1 MISIVCVH
9 NNENILNN
17 WLMKSLKNQTSDCE
31 LIILDNTQGKF
42 RSAAEA
48 LNYGGKQANGKYVM
62 FVHQDVDL
70 YSNTWLED
78 VEMLLN
84 SIPDFGIAGVAGMSE
99 NGTNRKERGRNVIV
113 HGIPP
118 EIWSLGNSIQKPEPV
133 QTLDECLVIIPK
145 SKFNFLQFDEKT
157 CDNWHLYVV
166 DYCLKCI
173 ELEFEVVAIPL
184 CIYHMST
191 GVRKKSLQAF
201 FSLGSLPKS
210 YYKTLDEILKKHKNH
225 FDRVFTTCGDW
236 DTHCPLTLQRIYH
249 LRKGF
254 TNSKNFRLKK

>member
-17 WLMKSLKNQTSDCE
+17 WLMKSLKNQTSGCQ

-62 FVHQDVDL
+62 FVHQDVYL
-70 YSNTWLED
+70 CSNTWLED
-78 VEMLLN
+78 VETLLD
-84 SIPDFGIAGVAGMSE
+84 SILNFGIVGVAGISK
-99 NGTNRKERGRNVIV
+99 NGINRKDRGRNIII
-113 HGIPP
+113 HGNPP
-118 EIWSLGNSIQKPEPV
+118 EFWSLGNSIQEPEPV

-145 SKFNFLQFDEKT
+145 SKFDILQFDEKI

-166 DYCLKCI
+166 DYCLNCI
-173 ELEFEVVAIPL
+173 ELEFEVVVIPF

-191 GVRKKSLQAF
+191 GVSKNSFQAF
-201 FSLGSLPKS
+201 LSLGSMPVG
-210 YYKTLDEILKKHKNH
+210 YYETLDRILKKHKNH
-225 FDRVFTTCGDW
+225 FSQIFTTCGDW
-236 DTHCPLTLQRIYH
+236 NTYWPLILQRIYH
-249 LRKGF
+249 VGKGII
-254 TNSKNFRLKK
+254 NSKNFKFK